1 MSNAILS
8 LLPVYAE
15 AIINGTKTIEF
26 RRKIFS
32 RDIQKI
38 YIYSSA
44 PAKMIL
50 GYFTIKEFIADTPEN
65 LWERFSTIGGIEKKA
80 FFEYFNETEKG
91 FGIVIDQVI
100 EFENSIDPIDF
111 IKDFHERGTY
121 IYLD

>member
-44 PAKMIL
+44 PTKMIL
-50 GYFTIKEFIADTPEN
+50 GYFTIKEVIAATPEN

-91 FGIVIDQVI
+91 FGIVIDQVV

>member
-91 FGIVIDQVI
+91 FGIVIKEVI
-100 EFENSIDPIDF
+100 EFEKPIDPIDF

>member
-111 IKDFHERGTY
+111 IKDFHGRGTY

>member
-44 PAKMIL
+44 PTKMIL
-50 GYFTIKEFIADTPEN
+50 GYFTIKEVIAATPEN

-111 IKDFHERGTY
+111 IKDFHGRGTY